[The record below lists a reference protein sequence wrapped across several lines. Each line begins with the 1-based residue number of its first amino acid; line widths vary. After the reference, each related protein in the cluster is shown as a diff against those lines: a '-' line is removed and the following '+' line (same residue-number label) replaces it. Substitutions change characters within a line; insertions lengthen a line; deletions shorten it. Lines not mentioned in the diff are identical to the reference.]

1 MASIDTVELDWNPES
16 DKQKLLE
23 LEQGIEHVII
33 DNESLA
39 VQELFTMV
47 NELSKKINVI
57 YDQCVVN
64 FKIKDNPFE
73 KV

>member
-1 MASIDTVELDWNPES
+1 MASEDTIELDWNPEA
-16 DKQKLLE
+16 DKQKLAE
-23 LEQGIEHVII
+23 LEQGIEHVMI
-33 DNESLA
+33 DSEPLA
-39 VQELFTMV
+39 VQQLFAMV